1 MSYIYLLCHLELES
15 TVNSYK
21 AQMDEISHRYEIT
34 RIALKNMQDER
45 NSAVNSAAAAFATQ
59 RHLQEENERLQE
71 ELDSLRAEKLQF
83 EERLTFEREA
93 WKAKEQIFRKRVD
106 KAREAEGI
114 AREAINGLQKKL
126 EQPDKRT
133 GTKPEQENEVA
144 EMLKSGLQGLKP
156 EVISTSAAA
165 SLLSKAASRRRF
177 LASTLATHSAPATI
191 SISAP
196 IQKNSVANTTG
207 KSSTKQTTPK
217 ASGERSTKNCS
228 SPEDANETAYTVD
241 GNYIRRIAD
250 EVEEERRRRK
260 EAEKRAAAAS
270 AEMER
275 IREIVA
281 TKTASFRSKTG
292 TTGNTKRQSGNAV
305 SEFENNITVN
315 VQNFPSRPLSAP
327 PTSIIC
333 TTETTNG
340 AQKASAIANIVP
352 KAKKRRIKKVVYY
365 EEGDT
370 TEIVSIPAKG
380 RTITTEQQRPKHPV
394 AIPTV
399 DSSSAKT
406 ISPPDVDAT
415 FYTAKKNSSSN
426 SRRQTSNPD
435 YDYDQQEANHQA
447 TLPPPPMIP
456 NHIKSVID
464 PDAEHDPLTCTVC
477 LRRESQS
484 SQEDSKKATHAH
496 VMDFTTAK
504 QHSSM
509 GYEELS
515 SLRPSQPPQKQLNK
529 VVRGLQDEFIHL
541 KMYIP
546 RSSKHLIS

>member
-1 MSYIYLLCHLELES
+1 MPCRTLTYCVTLEFES
-15 TVNSYK
+15 TVSSYK

-45 NSAVNSAAAAFATQ
+45 NSAVNSAAAAIASQ

-71 ELDSLRAEKLQF
+71 ELDTLRSEKLQF
-83 EERLTFEREA
+83 EERLIFEREA
-93 WKAKEQIFRKRVD
+93 WRAKEQILRKRVD

-114 AREAINGLQKKL
+114 AREAINGLRKKL
-126 EQPDKRT
+126 EQSDKRT
-133 GTKPEQENEVA
+133 GTKLEQENEVT
-144 EMLKSGLQGLKP
+144 EILKSGLQGLKP
-156 EVISTSAAA
+156 EVVSTSAAA
-165 SLLSKAASRRRF
+165 SSLLSKVASRTRF
-177 LASTLATHSAPATI
+177 LAPTLATHSAPATI

-196 IQKNSVANTTG
+196 TQKDSIINTSG
-207 KSSTKQTTPK
+207 KPSTKQTAPK
-217 ASGERSTKNCS
+217 ASGERFTKNNS
-228 SPEDANETAYTVD
+228 SSEDANETAYTID

-250 EVEEERRRRK
+250 EIEEERRRRK
-260 EAEKRAAAAS
+260 EAEKRAAATS

-275 IREIVA
+275 IRDIVG
-281 TKTASFRSKTG
+281 TKTTSFRGKAGITV
-292 TTGNTKRQSGNAV
+292 NTKRQPGNPV

-327 PTSIIC
+327 PTSIIY
-333 TTETTNG
+333 TAEATNG
-340 AQKASAIANIVP
+340 PQKVSAASNGP

-370 TEIVSIPAKG
+370 TEIVSTSTKG
-380 RTITTEQQRPKHPV
+380 RTTAIEQQRPKHPV
-394 AIPTV
+394 AVTVV

-406 ISPPDVDAT
+406 ISPPDDAT
-415 FYTAKKNSSSN
+415 FYTAKKNISSN
-426 SRRQTSNPD
+426 SRRQTSNAD
-435 YDYDQQEANHQA
+435 YDYDQQEANNQA

-477 LRRESQS
+477 LRPQTQG
-484 SQEDSKKATHAH
+484 SQEDSKKVTRAH
-496 VMDFTTAK
+496 VIDSTAAK
-504 QHSSM
+504 QHPGV

-541 KMYIP
+541 KMYTP
-546 RSSKHLIS
+546 RSSYI